1 MDINVHE
8 LLKRQVF
15 SEEITPHSRNSSNSS
30 GKNRANEYM
39 FFEQN
44 RPYSSQTFGISDNY
58 LILDSFTK
66 AGSSNLSRGE
76 LNWNIQMQGATNI
89 EQGIIGSRNLLDN
102 IIEIELSSF
111 TLPILKEINYPKL
124 DLDLGSNV
132 VLEQNNNIPSTAA
145 KLNPVLQIQQIPIEA
160 PPRLPTT
167 VPPNVIPWTS
177 NPLSQ
182 TPFAGLITIQ
192 IREAGVQAY
201 NGGHTSALH
210 HFVFQIQYRSALANI
225 APNVTSVVPL
235 YDSSNKFIFTEPIL
249 QFNSISLVFRNP
261 DFPISFE
268 PDIINCKIYCNFTL
282 LSAANKYFLSI
293 MYENHN
299 LLTEDRIYIKNFNS
313 GIYQLDNYIN
323 SQNGLL
329 VGYPPD
335 SNGDSEDK
343 DTGVVID
350 DDIFYL
356 DPFITFNENF
366 RKGTL
371 NQIKGTYINNNT
383 LQINATINYQF
394 GKCLISNNITLNATA
409 NVNDTFNIG
418 IFSGVYS
425 YTVSND
431 GTAPN
436 SVEIGN
442 NLYITNISVLVN
454 YMQSYNDIYI
464 AKRRIIMPMRLR
476 GVVNKV
482 TNYKNA

>member
-1 MDINVHE
+1 
-8 LLKRQVF
+8 
-15 SEEITPHSRNSSNSS
+15 
-30 GKNRANEYM
+30 
-39 FFEQN
+39 
-44 RPYSSQTFGISDNY
+44 
-58 LILDSFTK
+58 
-66 AGSSNLSRGE
+66 
-76 LNWNIQMQGATNI
+76 
-89 EQGIIGSRNLLDN
+89 
-102 IIEIELSSF
+102 
-111 TLPILKEINYPKL
+111 
-124 DLDLGSNV
+124 
-132 VLEQNNNIPSTAA
+132 
-145 KLNPVLQIQQIPIEA
+145 
-160 PPRLPTT
+160 
-167 VPPNVIPWTS
+167 
-177 NPLSQ
+177 
-182 TPFAGLITIQ
+182 
-192 IREAGVQAY
+192 
-201 NGGHTSALH
+201 
-210 HFVFQIQYRSALANI
+210 
-225 APNVTSVVPL
+225 
-235 YDSSNKFIFTEPIL
+235 
-249 QFNSISLVFRNP
+249 
-261 DFPISFE
+261 
-268 PDIINCKIYCNFTL
+268 
-282 LSAANKYFLSI
+282 